1 MKWLGLVLEL
11 LTRLL
16 DFITQKRV
24 ERESQKAKD
33 DPAAW
38 FNEHFDG
45 GVQPPTTEES
55 PSPHETNSDSH
66 KHE

>member
-1 MKWLGLVLEL
+1 MKLLGLVIEAL
-11 LTRLL
+11 LRLF

-45 GVQPPTTEES
+45 GVQPPTKQE
-55 PSPHETNSDSH
+55 PSPHETNSDSD
-66 KHE
+66 KQE